1 MERGDA
7 GRDRAAWIERT
18 IREWVATSPDNTLG
32 NAQGE
37 RAWDPPLVG
46 FSRGDDPLY
55 QEFRE
60 VVGPF
65 HRTPREWFE
74 ATFPGEPAAADELT
88 VISWILPQTE
98 ATKRD
103 SRVRARLP
111 AERWARAR
119 IFGQESNE
127 KLAEHLVAALAA
139 AGHPAVAPSLSPHW
153 ATHRSAR
160 FGFASSWS
168 ERHAAYAAGLGT
180 FALCDGLITP
190 VGKAHRVGSVV
201 ARLAVPPT
209 PRRFADHRANCLF
222 FSRGACRK
230 CIERC
235 PAGALSEA
243 GHDKERCV
251 GFLFPETSEYVETEY
266 GFKGYGCGRCQ
277 TGVPC
282 ESGIPGAGS

>member
-1 MERGDA
+1 MELGDA

-65 HRTPREWFE
+65 HRMPREWFE
-74 ATFPGEPAAADELT
+74 QTFPEEPAAADELT
-88 VISWILPQTE
+88 VISWILPQTQ

-103 SRVRARLP
+103 SRAQARLP

-119 IFGQESNE
+119 IFGQEGNE

-168 ERHAAYAAGLGT
+168 ERHAAY
-180 FALCDGLITP
+180 
-190 VGKAHRVGSVV
+190 
-201 ARLAVPPT
+201 
-209 PRRFADHRANCLF
+209 
-222 FSRGACRK
+222 
-230 CIERC
+230 
-235 PAGALSEA
+235 
-243 GHDKERCV
+243 
-251 GFLFPETSEYVETEY
+251 
-266 GFKGYGCGRCQ
+266 
-277 TGVPC
+277 
-282 ESGIPGAGS
+282 